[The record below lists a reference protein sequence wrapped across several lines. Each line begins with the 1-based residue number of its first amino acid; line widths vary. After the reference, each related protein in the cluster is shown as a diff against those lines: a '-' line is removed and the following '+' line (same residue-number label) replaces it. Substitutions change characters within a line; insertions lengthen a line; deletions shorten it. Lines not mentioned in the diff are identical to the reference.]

1 VKRPKAELQ
10 RKSEERSR
18 HESPSVFLAMS
29 RSMEGGSV
37 EDGERDFYV
46 NIQRMHITL
55 RGENLD
61 AMDPSIMGGKSDPYV
76 IFKVPRSTDKPLP
89 DRLLGALISRST
101 PEETDVLGNHT
112 LHKTEVVYNSLNPVW
127 KPMMLYLD
135 KRKDMAND
143 AKIIL
148 EVWDKV
154 RHPLQVPCKG

>member
-1 VKRPKAELQ
+1 
-10 RKSEERSR
+10 
-18 HESPSVFLAMS
+18 
-29 RSMEGGSV
+29 MEGGSV